1 MTRGREPDRGGTY
14 DGSMSVRVT
23 VNGSPIDLAKAST
36 VADLLERLETRG
48 PCAVE
53 VNRRV
58 IPRREHAE
66 HRLEPG
72 DVVEV
77 VTLVGGG

>member
-1 MTRGREPDRGGTY
+1 MAVEI
-14 DGSMSVRVT
+14 T
-23 VNGSPIDLAKAST
+23 VNGSPLTIEPPCT
-36 VADLLERLETRG
+36 VADLLDRLGTEG

-53 VNRRV
+53 VNRELV
-58 IPRREHAE
+58 PRREHAE
-66 HRLEPG
+66 RPLAAG